1 MNSESS
7 SFIPHPS
14 SLFSLR
20 GVTRRFGPVTALD
33 GVDFDIRAG
42 EIHALLGEN
51 GAGKSTLMNILF
63 GALRPDAGT
72 IESAEFPNLKL
83 NSSRDA
89 IAAGIGMVHQHFHLV
104 ETFTV
109 RENVLLGDKEFSR
122 WRREPFAERI
132 GLYTRPSSA
141 ERLAARAEALNLSDK
156 LDAKVESL
164 PVGLRQRVEILK
176 ALYRDARVLLL
187 DEPTSVLTPLEVDG
201 FFELVRDLRDQGTGI
216 VFITHKL
223 GEAAELADRVT
234 VMRRGK
240 VVATFQK
247 DEADPKRLAEAMVG
261 RALAP
266 PPARTTPPREKVL
279 LSVANLSTV
288 AANGRRLRDISFEI
302 RVGEIFGV
310 AGVDGNGQTELA
322 EAVVGLIP
330 ATGEVKLDGQ
340 PLPAGRKRRMKLGV
354 GYVPADR
361 RAEGLALDLPLSE
374 NAILGF
380 ETRHRRRGF
389 LNPRDLR
396 DYVGGLIERF
406 DIRAPGPDAPAGAL
420 SGGNQQKLL
429 FARELAHEPKVLVA
443 VNPTWGVDIGAVET
457 IHRALLDLRD
467 RGAAILLISNELE
480 EIRALSDRFAVL
492 HDGRLSAPLPPDA
505 PAAEVGLLM
514 AGAKKDEG

>member
-1 MNSESS
+1 MKKFFPETLTRNPTRLITMPSEIS
-7 SFIPHPS
+7 SFILHPS
-14 SLFSLR
+14 SLFALR
-20 GVTRRFGPVTALD
+20 GITRRFGPVTALD

-42 EIHALLGEN
+42 EVHALLGEN

-109 RENVLLGDKEFSR
+109 RENVVLGDQRADPEKLAK
-122 WRREPFAERI
+122 FA
-132 GLYTRPSSA
+132 GKLS
-141 ERLAARAEALNLSDK
+141 LADALDRKIEA
-156 LDAKVESL
+156 L

-176 ALYRDARVLLL
+176 ALYRNARVLLL

-201 FFELVRDLRDQGTGI
+201 FFELVRDLRDAGTGI

-240 VVATFQK
+240 VVATFSK
-247 DEADPKRLAEAMVG
+247 DEADPKTLAEAMVG
-261 RALAP
+261 RSLAP
-266 PPARTTPPREKVL
+266 PPARTTAPREKIL
-279 LSVANLSTV
+279 LSVASLST
-288 AANGRRLRDISFEI
+288 AHGRRLRDISFDI
-302 RVGEIFGV
+302 RAGEIFGV

-330 ATGEVKLDGQ
+330 ATGDVRLDGKT
-340 PLPAGRKRRMKLGV
+340 LPAGRKRRMKFGV

-380 ETRHRRRGF
+380 ETEHRRFGF
-389 LNPRDLR
+389 LTPRELR
-396 DYVGGLIERF
+396 AYVGGLIGRF
-406 DIRAPGPDAPAGAL
+406 DIRASGPDAPAGSL

-429 FARELAHEPKVLVA
+429 FARELAHEPKLLVA

-514 AGAKKDEG
+514 AGTKKDEG

>member
-1 MNSESS
+1 MPHAPSP
-7 SFIPHPS
+7 IPP
-14 SLFSLR
+14 LFQLA
-20 GVTRRFGPVTALD
+20 GVSRRFGTVTALD

-42 EIHALLGEN
+42 EVHALLGEN

-63 GALRPDAGT
+63 GALRPDAGMIT
-72 IESAEFPNLKL
+72 SAEFPGLKL

-109 RENVLLGDKEFSR
+109 RENVLLGDRRPDPASR
-122 WRREPFAERI
+122 AEK
-132 GLYTRPSSA
+132 LA
-141 ERLAARAEALNLSDK
+141 ELAAKLTLADSLDRKIEA
-156 LDAKVESL
+156 L

-176 ALYRDARVLLL
+176 ALYRNAQVLLL

-201 FFELVRDLRDQGTGI
+201 FFELVHNLRDQGTGI

-240 VVATFQK
+240 VVATFNR
-247 DEADPKRLAEAMVG
+247 DEADPKTLAEAMVG
-261 RALAP
+261 RQLAP
-266 PPARTTPPREKVL
+266 PPARTTAPREKIL
-279 LSVANLSTV
+279 LSVANLST
-288 AANGRRLRDISFEI
+288 AHGRRLRDISFDI
-302 RVGEIFGV
+302 RAGEIFGV

-330 ATGEVKLDGQ
+330 ARGDLKLDGKT
-340 PLPAGRKRRMKLGV
+340 LPAGRKRRMKLGI
-354 GYVPADR
+354 GYVPPDR
-361 RAEGLALDLPLSE
+361 RTEGLALDLSLAE
-374 NAILGF
+374 NAVLGF
-380 ETRHRRRGF
+380 ETEHRRFGF
-389 LNPRDLR
+389 LNPRELR
-396 DYVGGLIERF
+396 AYVGGLIERF
-406 DIRAPGPDAPAGAL
+406 DIRASGPDAPAGAL

-429 FARELAHEPKVLVA
+429 FARELAHEPNVLVA
-443 VNPTWGVDIGAVET
+443 VNPTWGVDIGAVEA
-457 IHRALLDLRD
+457 IHRALLELRD

-492 HDGRLSAPLPPDA
+492 HEGRLSAPLPPDA

-514 AGAKKDEG
+514 GGTMKNDE